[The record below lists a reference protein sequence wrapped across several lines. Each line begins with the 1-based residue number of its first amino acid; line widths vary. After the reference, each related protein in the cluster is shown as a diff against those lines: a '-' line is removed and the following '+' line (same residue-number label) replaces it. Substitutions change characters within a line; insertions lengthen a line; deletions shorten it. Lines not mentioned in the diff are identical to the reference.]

1 MYKIKNKNYKMVL
14 RFLLPVFLLVACS
27 KGNSVP
33 NNKPSDPVPSD
44 LTIQAQ
50 VVGIT
55 STTPNGDG
63 SGVVNLTLSGK
74 NVTSYLITLP
84 TESKTY
90 SLNAASGT
98 VACTFAS
105 APGTTSQYPISITAY
120 DNSVKIDTAIFV
132 TVYCK
137 PLGQQLVWSD
147 EFDSTA
153 LNTNTWNYETGNNN
167 GWGNNEK
174 EYYTG
179 DAANVSVQNGYLQI
193 SALNSSN
200 YNNTGFNYTS
210 ARITTQNKY
219 SFTYGKVEIRAKVPG
234 DQGTWPALWLLGN
247 NINTAGWPA
256 CGEIDMVE
264 MGTVTGL
271 NNILCSLHW
280 GTSSNE
286 INQSYPNSISVPGA
300 NTDFHIYSMDWRAD
314 HIAFYIDGT
323 LLYSQPNNSGM
334 PFNQNF
340 FFIFNVAVGGSMGG
354 NTINLGSGSTM
365 YVDYVRVYN

>member
-1 MYKIKNKNYKMVL
+1 MKKNYRLILFCVTV
-14 RFLLPVFLLVACS
+14 FSLLFACS
-27 KGNSVP
+27 KGGSSYQPPATPTNLSYSVQ
-33 NNKPSDPVPSD
+33 
-44 LTIQAQ
+44 I
-50 VVGIT
+50 VGVT
-55 STTPNGDG
+55 DTTPNGDG
-63 SGVVNLTLSGK
+63 SGVVNLSLSGT
-74 NVTSYLITLP
+74 NVTSYIISLP
-84 TESKTY
+84 TENKSF
-90 SLNAASGT
+90 SVNGASGT
-98 VACTFAS
+98 ANCTFAS
-105 APGTTSQYPISITAY
+105 APGTTTKYPINISAY
-120 DNSVKIDTAIFV
+120 CNTVKKDSTIYV

-137 PLGQQLVWSD
+137 AATAPGQTLLWSD
-147 EFDSTA
+147 EFNGTSLDTK
-153 LNTNTWNYETGNNN
+153 TWNYETGNNN

-174 EYYTG
+174 EYYTS

-219 SFTYGKVEIRAKVPG
+219 SFMYGRVEMRAKVPG

-247 NINTAGWPA
+247 NISSVSWPG
-256 CGEIDMVE
+256 CGEIDMME

-280 GTSSNE
+280 GTSGNE
-286 INQSYPNSISVPGA
+286 INQSYPNSINVPGA

-314 HIAFYIDGT
+314 HIAFYVDGT

-354 NTINLGSGSTM
+354 NTINLSSGSTM